1 MQTLARAVSRPG
13 AGGAPLPTIYPSLA
27 RDWKMDIRRGE
38 VTLIA
43 AQPGAGKSTLALD
56 MCVKWVTQ
64 HDLIGLYFSADSSE
78 LVAASRAGAMLT
90 GYTTQ
95 DVESRLKR
103 GDGYIIDILE
113 QLAGLRFCFEPD
125 ITLEV
130 LELEVEA
137 FVELWGREPDFI
149 VVDNLTDVE
158 GQAEDEFPALR
169 RTMKVMTYLARESG
183 AGVLVLHHTSE
194 GENPDPCP
202 SRKSIHGKVAQK
214 AAVIVTM
221 AEGWNE
227 KHIAVVKNRFGKSD
241 RTGRTATAI
250 KFDPERMAFM
260 DKAAVEAA

>member
-1 MQTLARAVSRPG
+1 MQTLSRAVSRPR
-13 AGGAPLPTIYPSLA
+13 AGGAPLPTIYPSLV
-27 RDWKMDIRRGE
+27 RDWRMDVRRGE

-56 MCVKWVTQ
+56 MSVKWVTR

-90 GYTTQ
+90 GNTVW
-95 DVESRLKR
+95 DVEQRLKNGDEYMLSRL
-103 GDGYIIDILE
+103 DALD
-113 QLAGLRFCFEPD
+113 GLRFCFDPD
-125 ITLEV
+125 VTLEI

-137 FVELWGREPDFI
+137 FVEAWGREPDFI

-183 AGVLVLHHTSE
+183 AAVIVLHHTSE
-194 GENPDPCP
+194 GESPDPCP
-202 SRKSIHGKVAQK
+202 SRKSIHGKVSQK
-214 AAVIVTM
+214 SAVVLTM

-227 KHIAVVKNRFGKSD
+227 KHLSVVKNRFGKSD
-241 RTGRTATAI
+241 RTGKTATTI
-250 KFDPERMAFM
+250 RFDADRMAFT
-260 DKAAVEAA
+260 DTAVVA